1 MPWGKAI
8 CNCLQEEFSNIGG
21 DGRVPGRV
29 EIDDLSFVGL
39 SAVGGLVVGRLQFLL
54 KEKTVSDTKS
64 PTKTESLFFS

>member
-39 SAVGGLVVGRLQFLL
+39 SAVGGLVVSRLWFLV
-54 KEKTVSDTKS
+54 K
-64 PTKTESLFFS
+64 